1 MIHRLLV
8 PLDGSALAESILPS
22 VEEFVRLTGA
32 GVTVMQVVEPVGV
45 AADLFGQ
52 NHPGV
57 ERDLQA
63 ADERL
68 AHDYLAG
75 LARRLARGGIVA
87 HTRVAIGPVA
97 ETIIQAGREFDLI
110 AMATH
115 GRSGVGRW
123 VYGSVAD
130 KVLRGATAPV
140 LLFRAGVEVQP
151 SAGRP
156 RRILVPLD
164 GSELAGHVV
173 PLAIDLARRAGA
185 EIILMQSISLAT
197 ESLGMLAGGAPELL
211 GLAEEGARD
220 YLNEVAKG
228 LRDQGLTVAIDV
240 RLDPAADGILAVAA
254 ERSADLIVMSTH
266 GRGGFGRWVYGSVA
280 DRVLRGAPIPVLL
293 VRATIPLAAPP
304 AMGAGVDA
312 AM

>member
-1 MIHRLLV
+1 MIRQILV
-8 PLDGSALAESILPS
+8 PLDGSPLAESILPC

-32 GVTVMQVVEPVGV
+32 GVTVIQVVEPVGV
-45 AADLFGQ
+45 AADRFGQ
-52 NHPGV
+52 NYPGV

-68 AHDYLAG
+68 ARDYLAG
-75 LARRLARGGIVA
+75 LALRLARGGIA
-87 HTRVAIGPVA
+87 AYTRVAVGPVA
-97 ETIIQAGREFDLI
+97 ETIIQAGRAVDLI

-123 VYGSVAD
+123 VHGSVAD

-140 LLFRAGVEVQP
+140 LLFRAGGQP
-151 SAGRP
+151 ATGHP

-164 GSELAGHVV
+164 GSELAEHAL
-173 PLAIDLARRAGA
+173 PLAADLAHRAGA
-185 EIILMQSISLAT
+185 EVILMRSVSWAT
-197 ESLGMLAGGAPELL
+197 ESLGMLAGATPELL

-228 LRDQGLTVAIDV
+228 LTGQGLSVSIDV
-240 RLDPAADGILAVAA
+240 RFDPAADGILAGAA
-254 ERSADLIVMSTH
+254 ETAADLIVMSTH
-266 GRGGFGRWVYGSVA
+266 GRGGLGRWVHGSVA

-293 VRATIPLAAPP
+293 VRATVPVAETPAPV
-304 AMGAGVDA
+304 AGVSA
-312 AM
+312 IS